1 MEQSLEL
8 REAHETA
15 KAILDGLQAA
25 KALQRQARTA
35 AQNLAQFRDDPP
47 SNPEPVHAV
56 VRQLR
61 REAFA
66 AANRLGAKPQAKPQE
81 AQHEHRRIA

>member
-15 KAILDGLQAA
+15 KAILDGLSAA

-35 AQNLAQFRDDPP
+35 AQSLAQFRDAPP
-47 SNPEPVHAV
+47 SNPEPVRAV
-56 VRQLR
+56 VRELR
-61 REAFA
+61 RNAYA
-66 AANRLGAKPQAKPQE
+66 AASRLGARTAKPQE